1 MKRQRQHVRTRMCS
15 QSPAMMN
22 EGTADRI
29 HDHATRGDHTN
40 DGAKRLAS
48 ATKDD
53 DAKDDDAVDPAKD
66 IPLPE
71 DLVGAK
77 TSECLIELEV
87 SLHALLQSFRA
98 LSCSTLYLVVC
109 WRCLTMEA

>member
-1 MKRQRQHVRTRMCS
+1 MCS
-15 QSPAMMN
+15 QSHAMMN

-29 HDHATRGDHTN
+29 HDNATRGDHTN

-87 SLHALLQSFRA
+87 SLHALLESFRA
-98 LSCSTLYLVVC
+98 LACSHIISSGELHFLTL
-109 WRCLTMEA
+109 EA

>member
-1 MKRQRQHVRTRMCS
+1 MRTRMCS
-15 QSPAMMN
+15 QSHAMMN

-29 HDHATRGDHTN
+29 HDNATRGDHTN

-87 SLHALLQSFRA
+87 SLHALLESFRA
-98 LSCSTLYLVVC
+98 LACSHIISSGELHFLTL
-109 WRCLTMEA
+109 EA

>member
-1 MKRQRQHVRTRMCS
+1 VRTRMCS
-15 QSPAMMN
+15 QSHAMMN

-29 HDHATRGDHTN
+29 HDNATRGDHTN

-48 ATKDD
+48 ATKDDDAKDD

-87 SLHALLQSFRA
+87 SLHALLESFRA
-98 LSCSTLYLVVC
+98 LACSHIISSGELHFLTL
-109 WRCLTMEA
+109 EA